1 MFAFLLLLDRTEK
14 ITYKKIP
21 DVAEGRV
28 EFKLPSQVAVCQDP
42 LFRDVIGGEEL
53 CKHLNLSYLHPA
65 LQSSLSSS
73 LLTALGVQRLKA
85 PNITTVICAMAKS
98 LVQEGDI
105 HSGTSAHGAGR

>member
-1 MFAFLLLLDRTEK
+1 M
-14 ITYKKIP
+14 KIP
-21 DVAEGRV
+21 CDAEGRV

-42 LFRDVIGGEEL
+42 LLQDVIGGEEL

-98 LVQEGDI
+98 LVQDGDV
-105 HSGTSAHGAGR
+105 HSGRTAHRS